1 MQEPSSVIPSTQ
13 KNTGRRGR
21 KPKNQPPT
29 GDTQALQ
36 QSTEL
41 TSAEVPPSTKKR
53 ATAAKPATD
62 TLDLRSITD
71 PGKVQSLLEPRYKTC
86 YPPDR
91 CFQRERLYWE
101 ITDPNNNNEIN
112 RINNYLFSLAPYNE
126 EMREAIL
133 YYGSIGGYS
142 KINRQLYSKTG
153 ERYKGVN
160 DLLISSKEK
169 ELIKTHIANL
179 DEAFR
184 TAAPRYDDTIV
195 VFRGT
200 HGPYRHLN
208 NIGDMEE
215 IPPYISTSRDANLAF
230 NFSDV
235 LAKGFVD
242 DACCI
247 YIFLISP
254 GIPYIDF
261 LANRLGIQ
269 WEMEILLPRNLVL
282 KYEGDVLLD
291 TTKIDFLSSLEKS
304 NLIKIKKAELDEKVI
319 NGEITQAEAGEQ
331 YLNYSGSLH
340 TGVEFT
346 DTECKSE
353 FAAQI
358 QKLQQEANNLAIINQ
373 FDLSR
378 LSEPVKRT
386 LGTKLMNKFQGIKD
400 FFAPS
405 AKRRDPVNTLTP
417 EGKYKIKVVSVHAKP
432 DNIYDIRSTTVPE
445 RQPIPIDEE
454 QITKA
459 QTEEARLA
467 AGEQAERAQTLN
479 TGGKIK
485 KRKTR
490 KSRKTRRNNK
500 RYTRK
505 NKNN

>member
-1 MQEPSSVIPSTQ
+1 MEEPPPNLAVPPPQ
-13 KNTGRRGR
+13 PKKRGR
-21 KPKNQPPT
+21 KPKNPATAASQQPIDLT
-29 GDTQALQ
+29 
-36 QSTEL
+36 STEAPPQNL
-41 TSAEVPPSTKKR
+41 PIPPSMKKR
-53 ATAAKPATD
+53 AIAAPPATTEPSATAAPPATAD
-62 TLDLRSITD
+62 THLDLRTITD
-71 PGKVQSLLEPRYKTC
+71 SREVQSLVEQGYKTC

-91 CFQRERLYWE
+91 CFERKRLYWE
-101 ITDPNNNNEIN
+101 ITDRNNDNVIN

-133 YYGSIGGYS
+133 YYGSGSGFN
-142 KINRQLYSKTG
+142 KMNRQIYSKTG
-153 ERYKGVN
+153 ERYPGGN
-160 DLLISSKEK
+160 DLLISRKEK
-169 ELIKTHIANL
+169 DLIKSHIANL

-184 TAAPRYDDTIV
+184 TAAPRYNDTIV

-200 HGPYRHLN
+200 HRPYRHLN

-235 LAKGFVD
+235 LQKGFVD

-261 LANRLGIQ
+261 LSARLGIYQ
-269 WEMEILLPRNLVL
+269 YEMEILLPRNLVL

-291 TTKIDFLSSLEKS
+291 TTKINFMSSPETSKLLKM
-304 NLIKIKKAELDEKVI
+304 KKAELDEKVM
-319 NGEITQAEAGEQ
+319 NGEITQEISNAQ
-331 YLNYSGSLH
+331 YLDYNSSLR

-358 QKLQQEANNLAIINQ
+358 QKLAEEANNLAIINE

-432 DNIYDIRSTTVPE
+432 DNIYGIRPSTDPA
-445 RQPIPIDEE
+445 INSSNI
-454 QITKA
+454 
-459 QTEEARLA
+459 
-467 AGEQAERAQTLN
+467 
-479 TGGKIK
+479 GG

-490 KSRKTRRNNK
+490 KTRKNNK
-500 RYTRK
+500 RYTRR
-505 NKNN
+505 NN

>member
-1 MQEPSSVIPSTQ
+1 MEEPSPNLAVPPPQ
-13 KNTGRRGR
+13 PKRRGR
-21 KPKNQPPT
+21 KPKNQAIATGAIPSMSSLADTEASQQTADLTGMEAPP
-29 GDTQALQ
+29 QNLP
-36 QSTEL
+36 
-41 TSAEVPPSTKKR
+41 VPPSMKKR
-53 ATAAKPATD
+53 AIAAPPARED
-62 TLDLRSITD
+62 RLLDLRTITD

-91 CFQRERLYWE
+91 CFQKKRLYWE

-126 EMREAIL
+126 EMKEAIL
-133 YYGSIGGYS
+133 YYASIGGYS
-142 KINRQLYSKTG
+142 KMNRQIYSKTG
-153 ERYKGVN
+153 ERYPGGN
-160 DLLISSKEK
+160 DLLISRKEK
-169 ELIKTHIANL
+169 DLIKTHIANL

-184 TAAPRYDDTIV
+184 TAAPRYNDTIV

-235 LAKGFVD
+235 LSKGFVD

-261 LANRLGIQ
+261 LSSRLGIYQ

-291 TTKIDFLSSLEKS
+291 TTKIDFMTSLEKT

-331 YLNYSGSLH
+331 YLDYDRSLK
-340 TGVEFT
+340 TGMEFT

-353 FAAQI
+353 FSAQI
-358 QKLQQEANNLAIINQ
+358 QKLEAEANNLAIINQ

-400 FFAPS
+400 FFATS

-432 DNIYDIRSTTVPE
+432 DNIYGIRPSTDPE
-445 RQPIPIDEE
+445 I
-454 QITKA
+454 
-459 QTEEARLA
+459 
-467 AGEQAERAQTLN
+467 N
-479 TGGKIK
+479 SSNVGG

-490 KSRKTRRNNK
+490 KTRKNNK
-500 RYTRK
+500 RYTRR
-505 NKNN
+505 NKK

>member
-1 MQEPSSVIPSTQ
+1 
-13 KNTGRRGR
+13 
-21 KPKNQPPT
+21 
-29 GDTQALQ
+29 
-36 QSTEL
+36 
-41 TSAEVPPSTKKR
+41 
-53 ATAAKPATD
+53 
-62 TLDLRSITD
+62 
-71 PGKVQSLLEPRYKTC
+71 
-86 YPPDR
+86 
-91 CFQRERLYWE
+91 
-101 ITDPNNNNEIN
+101 
-112 RINNYLFSLAPYNE
+112 
-126 EMREAIL
+126 MREAIL

-160 DLLISSKEK
+160 DLLISRKEK
-169 ELIKTHIANL
+169 DLIKTHIENL

-291 TTKIDFLSSLEKS
+291 TTKIDFMTSLEKT
-304 NLIKIKKAELDEKVI
+304 NLIKINKAELDEKVI
-319 NGEITQAEAGEQ
+319 NGEITQAEANEQ
-331 YLNYSGSLH
+331 YLNYNGSLH

-386 LGTKLMNKFQGIKD
+386 LGTRLMNKFQGIKD

-405 AKRRDPVNTLTP
+405 ALSRDPVNTLTP

-432 DNIYDIRSTTVPE
+432 DNIYGIRSTTVPE
-445 RQPIPIDEE
+445 GKPIQIDEE

-467 AGEQAERAQTLN
+467 AEEQAEEARLAAGEQAERMQTIN
-479 TGGKIK
+479 TGG

-490 KSRKTRRNNK
+490 KSRKTRKTRKNNK
-500 RYTRK
+500 RYTRR
-505 NKNN
+505 NKK

>member
-1 MQEPSSVIPSTQ
+1 MEDPSPNLAIPPPQ
-13 KNTGRRGR
+13 PKKRGR
-21 KPKNQPPT
+21 KPKNQVT
-29 GDTQALQ
+29 VASQQAE
-36 QSTEL
+36 EL
-41 TSAEVPPSTKKR
+41 TSAEVPPQNLPVPPSMKKR
-53 ATAAKPATD
+53 AIAAPPATTETSSTPAEPARED
-62 TLDLRSITD
+62 RLLDLRTITD
-71 PGKVQSLLEPRYKTC
+71 PGKVQSLAEQGYKTC
-86 YPPDR
+86 YPPER
-91 CFQRERLYWE
+91 CFERKRLYWE
-101 ITDPNNNNEIN
+101 ITDHNNDNEIN
-112 RINNYLFSLAPYNE
+112 RINNYLFSLAPYNDK
-126 EMREAIL
+126 MREAIL

-160 DLLISSKEK
+160 DLLISRKEK
-169 ELIKTHIANL
+169 DLIKTHIANL

-184 TAAPRYDDTIV
+184 TAAPRYNDTIV

-291 TTKIDFLSSLEKS
+291 TTKIDFMTSLEKT
-304 NLIKIKKAELDEKVI
+304 NLIKIKKAELDEKVK
-319 NGEITQAEAGEQ
+319 NGEITQEISNAQ
-331 YLNYSGSLH
+331 YLDYSGSLH

-405 AKRRDPVNTLTP
+405 AKSRDPVNTLTS

-432 DNIYDIRSTTVPE
+432 DNIYGIRPSTDPAINSSTV
-445 RQPIPIDEE
+445 
-454 QITKA
+454 
-459 QTEEARLA
+459 
-467 AGEQAERAQTLN
+467 
-479 TGGKIK
+479 GG

-490 KSRKTRRNNK
+490 KIRKNNK
-500 RYTRK
+500 RYTRR
-505 NKNN
+505 NKK